1 MAIPIITIP
10 APSRSMWTDDEIA
23 VLRHYCGRMTYK
35 ELAKLLPGRTDKGVR
50 QKARMLGLV
59 DTSRSA
65 PAARYKDFL
74 TPKGLRQLREMAA
87 RAKTKQELAEM
98 MGTTR
103 DTLRAWE
110 RQFGVIARAI
120 ERGHAQAKGEPDPIK
135 QRGESL
141 RKKSRAALNEKCAR
155 CAWATPLV
163 RNGTQILCSRQACV
177 KEVGD
182 DGSDS
187 R

>member
-10 APSRSMWTDDEIA
+10 APSRSEWTDDEIA

-74 TPKGLRQLREMAA
+74 TPKGLRKLREMAA

-103 DTLRAWE
+103 DTLRVWE
-110 RQFGVIARAI
+110 RKFDVIARAI
-120 ERGHAQAKGEPDPIK
+120 ERGQAQAKGEPDPIK

-141 RKKSRAALNEKCAR
+141 RKKSKAKRNEKCAQ
-155 CAWATPLV
+155 CAWGVSLG
-163 RNGTQILCSRQACV
+163 RGRTQVLCSRMPCV
-177 KEVGD
+177 KE
-182 DGSDS
+182 